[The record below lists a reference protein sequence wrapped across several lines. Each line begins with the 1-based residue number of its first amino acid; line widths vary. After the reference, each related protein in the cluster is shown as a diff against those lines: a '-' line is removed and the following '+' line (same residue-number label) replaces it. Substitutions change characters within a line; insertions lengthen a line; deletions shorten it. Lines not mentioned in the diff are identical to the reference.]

1 MTSNNYAIVKKISQ
15 LVLQVLYTG
24 SNMMLLRSGS
34 TYDEIRNQ
42 ILEKKRN
49 ISLAMMVLTSLSS

>member
-1 MTSNNYAIVKKISQ
+1 MTSNNYVIVKKISQ

-42 ILEKKRN
+42 ILEKKKKYF
-49 ISLAMMVLTSLSS
+49 TSYDGAH